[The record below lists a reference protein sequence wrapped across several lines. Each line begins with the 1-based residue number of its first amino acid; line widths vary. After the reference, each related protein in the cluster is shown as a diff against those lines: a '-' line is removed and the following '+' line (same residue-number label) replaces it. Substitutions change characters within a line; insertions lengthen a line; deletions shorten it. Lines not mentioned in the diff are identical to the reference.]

1 MWRPVWETAAYVV
14 LAAAL
19 AVRAPLLASV
29 VGLMVLGILHN
40 VLELRYVLARWTATF
55 RGSFRVVVLGLVTVI
70 AFGRLVGAP
79 ARRVEVVAGFAIL
92 AAGMAWGA
100 RRRPVLAAAGLP
112 LTVAAGA
119 VAWTHLDHYFVAV
132 TYLHNLVPFVFLWDW
147 SARRLAGRARAA
159 FRLVQVGWLLVVPL
173 LLLTGTLPVPS
184 LASQQVSF
192 AGPMSGHVATVAPP
206 AWRGPEAA
214 RLLAVFAFLQVL
226 HYVFWCWF
234 LPRNSSGAARL
245 PRWAW
250 ASTAAVVAV
259 FAFGYATAWTGT
271 KLAYTSLASYHAYVE
286 YAVLA
291 LVVFRP
297 REATP

>member
-1 MWRPVWETAAYVV
+1 M
-14 LAAAL
+14 LAAK
-19 AVRAPLLASV
+19 APLLASV

-40 VLELRYVLARWTATF
+40 VLELRYVLARWKGTF
-55 RGSFRVVVLGLVTVI
+55 AGTFRVVVLGLVTLI
-70 AFGRLVGAP
+70 ALTRLAGAP

-112 LTVAAGA
+112 LTLVAGA
-119 VAWTHLDHYFVAV
+119 IAWTHLDQYFVAV

-147 SARRLAGRARAA
+147 SARRLAGRARTA
-159 FRLVQVGWLLVVPL
+159 FRAVQVGWLLVVPA
-173 LLLTGTLPVPS
+173 LLLTGVVPVPS
-184 LASQQVSF
+184 IASQDVSW

-234 LPRNSSGAARL
+234 LPRRAADAPART

-250 ASTAAVVAV
+250 AGVVAIAAV

-297 REATP
+297 TREVPA

>member
-1 MWRPVWETAAYVV
+1 
-14 LAAAL
+14 
-19 AVRAPLLASV
+19 
-29 VGLMVLGILHN
+29 MVLGILHN
-40 VLELRYVLARWTATF
+40 VLELRYVLARWRGSFA
-55 RGSFRVVVLGLVTVI
+55 GSFRVVVLGLVTLI
-70 AFGRLVGAP
+70 AFTRLAGAP

-92 AAGMAWGA
+92 AAGMAYGA

-112 LTVAAGA
+112 AVLVAGA
-119 VAWTHLDHYFVAV
+119 VAWTHLDLYFVAV

-147 SARRLAGRARAA
+147 SARRLAGRARSA
-159 FRLVQVGWLLVVPL
+159 FRAVQVGWLLVVPA
-173 LLLTGTLPVPS
+173 LLLTGALPVPTI
-184 LASQQVSF
+184 ASQHVSW

-234 LPRNSSGAARL
+234 LPRNASSSSKT

-250 ASTAAVVAV
+250 AGVVAV
-259 FAFGYATAWTGT
+259 AAIFAFGYATAWTGT
-271 KLAYTSLASYHAYVE
+271 KLAYTSLASYHAYIE

-297 REATP
+297 GKEVPA

>member
-1 MWRPVWETAAYVV
+1 M
-14 LAAAL
+14 L

-40 VLELRYVLARWTATF
+40 VFELRYVLARWSGTF
-55 RGSFRVVVLGLVTVI
+55 AGSFRWAVLGLVTVI
-70 AFGRLVGAP
+70 ALGRLAGAP

-147 SARRLAGRARAA
+147 SARLAGRARAA
-159 FRLVQVGWLLVVPL
+159 FRIVQVGWLLVVPA
-173 LLLTGTLPVPS
+173 LLLTGALPVPA
-184 LASQQVSF
+184 LASQHVSF
-192 AGPMSGHVATVAPP
+192 AGPLSGHVATVAPP

-234 LPRNSSGAARL
+234 LPRRSSGSPRL

-250 ASTAAVVAV
+250 ASVAALAAV
-259 FAFGYATAWTGT
+259 FACGYATAWTGT

-297 REATP
+297 REATA